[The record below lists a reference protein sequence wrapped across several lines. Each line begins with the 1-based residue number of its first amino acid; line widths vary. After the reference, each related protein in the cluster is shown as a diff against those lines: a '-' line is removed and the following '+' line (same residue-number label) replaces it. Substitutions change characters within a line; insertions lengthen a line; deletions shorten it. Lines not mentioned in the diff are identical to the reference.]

1 MQRIILQ
8 NSVSIALCH
17 SVALSLLL
25 EVPGIEP
32 PSTCSQA
39 FYFNLPAEE
48 VRKLKSRVDDLEK
61 INHSF
66 LAVNQGSPNIARD
79 ISRVDYLQG
88 VAPSSTFPL
97 ENEESVW
104 LMVKSR
110 LNKEIERGEQSKRLS
125 CCMRPDYLKGSR
137 RVWLP
142 KDLKTRTSGV
152 QCSLSNTESSP
163 VLTELCWSTECCQL
177 TEVVHPSK

>member
-1 MQRIILQ
+1 MQRIVLQ

-17 SVALSLLL
+17 SDAFSLLS

-32 PSTCSQA
+32 ASTCSQT

-66 LAVNQGSPNIARD
+66 LAVNRGSPSIAKD
-79 ISRVDYLQG
+79 VSRVDYLQG

-110 LNKEIERGEQSKRLS
+110 LNKEIERGEQSK
-125 CCMRPDYLKGSR
+125 CPAAWD
-137 RVWLP
+137 
-142 KDLKTRTSGV
+142 
-152 QCSLSNTESSP
+152 QII
-163 VLTELCWSTECCQL
+163 
-177 TEVVHPSK
+177 